1 MADTK
6 RAMALGFFDGVQADI
21 RTIASLG
28 AYAVSAITSITMQNT
43 IGIQSFYDLPA
54 ATVRGQVEAVVND
67 VEPQV
72 VKIGMIR
79 RTDVLQVIVDLIV
92 KYKPLFVVYD
102 SILRSANGDLLL
114 APDVLAQIRQ
124 QLLPLCSFVV
134 VRRSEARD
142 ILGEEVLPNVHFVD
156 DAALH
161 GQQNAF
167 SSAVAAFV
175 ALGDDMSTAER
186 KACEFVVRG
195 MQPKAGP
202 QGVGT
207 KLFNRFLTLVAN
219 HFRTNSDVAFYA
231 DCLNVTATY
240 LAQVCH
246 RVSGK
251 SPKNIIDRQVT
262 ESIATELRQVAD
274 FHCSNRRRP
283 GLLQTHHGLNYNQ
296 ISSGFFHIPYL
307 FFIDFNQIL
316 KIQWSHRL

>member
-1 MADTK
+1 MKTILTITGSDSS
-6 RAMALGFFDGVQADI
+6 GVSGVQADI

-28 AYAVSAITSITMQNT
+28 AYAVSAITSVTMQNT

-92 KYKPLFVVYD
+92 KYKPYFVVYD

-124 QLLPLCSFVV
+124 QLLPLCSIVI
-134 VRRSEARD
+134 VRRSEAHD
-142 ILGEEVLPNVHFVD
+142 ILGGDVLPNVRFVD
-156 DAALH
+156 DASLH

-167 SSAVAAFV
+167 SSAIAAYV
-175 ALGDDMSTAER
+175 ALGDDMETAER
-186 KACEFVVRG
+186 KAGDFVARG
-195 MQPKAGP
+195 MQPKPGP

-207 KLFNRFLTLVAN
+207 KLYNRFLTLVGS
-219 HFRTNSDVAFYA
+219 HYRTNSDVAFYA

-246 RVSGK
+246 RVSGM
-251 SPKNIIDRQVT
+251 SPKNIIDRQIT
-262 ESIATELRQVAD
+262 DAIATALRQSDKTLQEIAFD
-274 FHCSNRRRP
+274 HGFSSQAHFSKYFKKQTGLSPSDYRR
-283 GLLQTHHGLNYNQ
+283 QTAKQL
-296 ISSGFFHIPYL
+296 
-307 FFIDFNQIL
+307 
-316 KIQWSHRL
+316 

>member
-1 MADTK
+1 MKTILTITGSDSS
-6 RAMALGFFDGVQADI
+6 GVSGVQADI

-28 AYAVSAITSITMQNT
+28 AYAVSAITSVTMQNT

-92 KYKPLFVVYD
+92 KYKPYFVVYD
-102 SILRSANGDLLL
+102 FILRSANGDLLL

-124 QLLPLCSFVV
+124 QLLPLCSIVI
-134 VRRSEARD
+134 VRRSEAHD
-142 ILGEEVLPNVHFVD
+142 ILGGDVLPNVRFVD
-156 DAALH
+156 DASLH

-167 SSAVAAFV
+167 SSAIAAYV
-175 ALGDDMSTAER
+175 ALGDDMETAER
-186 KACEFVVRG
+186 KAGDFVARG
-195 MQPKAGP
+195 MQPKPGP

-207 KLFNRFLTLVAN
+207 KLYNRFLTLVGS

-246 RVSGK
+246 RVSGM
-251 SPKNIIDRQVT
+251 SPKNIIDRQIT
-262 ESIATELRQVAD
+262 DAIATALRQSDKTLQEIAFD
-274 FHCSNRRRP
+274 HGFSSQAHFSKYFKKQTGLSPSDYRR
-283 GLLQTHHGLNYNQ
+283 QTAKQL
-296 ISSGFFHIPYL
+296 
-307 FFIDFNQIL
+307 
-316 KIQWSHRL
+316 

>member
-1 MADTK
+1 MKTILTITGSDSS
-6 RAMALGFFDGVQADI
+6 GISGVQADI

-142 ILGEEVLPNVHFVD
+142 ILGEEVLPNVHLVD

-186 KACEFVVRG
+186 KAREFVVRG

-262 ESIATELRQVAD
+262 ESIATELLQSDKPLQEIAADHGFSSQAHFSKFYKKQTGLSPSDYRRQD
-274 FHCSNRRRP
+274 PTNH
-283 GLLQTHHGLNYNQ
+283 LN
-296 ISSGFFHIPYL
+296 H
-307 FFIDFNQIL
+307 D
-316 KIQWSHRL
+316 

>member
-1 MADTK
+1 MKTILTITGSDSS
-6 RAMALGFFDGVQADI
+6 GISGVQADI

-92 KYKPLFVVYD
+92 KYKPPFVVYD

-186 KACEFVVRG
+186 KAREFVVRG

-262 ESIATELRQVAD
+262 ESIATELRQSDKPLQEIAAD
-274 FHCSNRRRP
+274 HGFSSQAHFSKFYKKQTGLSPSDYRRQDP
-283 GLLQTHHGLNYNQ
+283 TNHLN
-296 ISSGFFHIPYL
+296 H
-307 FFIDFNQIL
+307 D
-316 KIQWSHRL
+316 